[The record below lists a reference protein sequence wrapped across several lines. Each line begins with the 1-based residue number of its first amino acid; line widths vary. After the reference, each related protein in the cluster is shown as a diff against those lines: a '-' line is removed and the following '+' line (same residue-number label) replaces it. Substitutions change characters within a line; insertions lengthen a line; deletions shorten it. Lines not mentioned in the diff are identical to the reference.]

1 MDIRECTER
10 FITSQWKKM
19 EIPTDNPESSR
30 VILWK
35 YLKKRRERLKEFNER
50 ISISKKEKSIV
61 LKKYKE
67 RPEEAI
73 VTLENGDEVLL
84 KDLINP

>member
-1 MDIRECTER
+1 MNIRECTEK
-10 FITSQWKKM
+10 FLNGPLKEM

-50 ISISKKEKSIV
+50 VSISKKEKSIV

-67 RPEEAI
+67 MTEEAI
-73 VTLENGDEVLL
+73 VTLKDGSKAFL
-84 KDLINP
+84 KDVI